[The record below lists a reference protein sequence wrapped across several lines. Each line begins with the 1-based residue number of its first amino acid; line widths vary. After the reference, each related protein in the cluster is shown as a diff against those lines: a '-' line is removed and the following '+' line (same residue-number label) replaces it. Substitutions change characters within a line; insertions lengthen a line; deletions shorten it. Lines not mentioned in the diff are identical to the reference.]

1 MSLSTNAR
9 ALVLAFGLTAGVP
22 LAAQNA
28 GIELLATPEYL
39 RPDPFGGIVA
49 PDKSGSDKVAPDKI
63 GSDKIAPG
71 DIGAGGFSGTLHLEG
86 ARGGYVSFHLIVK
99 MSQPGPYTLSLN
111 FDRDRGKLQ
120 ADLFRE
126 WFHFTDSDKQYYP
139 DALIPITLPYHSRLA
154 EPDNRIAAQTAQ
166 AFWVD
171 LWIPADAEPITYAA
185 QAVLEA
191 QRGSHRPQGIAR
203 GNSRR

>member
-39 RPDPFGGIVA
+39 RPDPFGG
-49 PDKSGSDKVAPDKI
+49 KVAPDKI

-71 DIGAGGFSGTLHLEG
+71 HIGAGGFSSTLHLEG

-126 WFHFTDSDKQYYP
+126 WFHFTESDKQYYP

-154 EPDNRIAAQTAQ
+154 EPD
-166 AFWVD
+166 
-171 LWIPADAEPITYAA
+171 
-185 QAVLEA
+185 
-191 QRGSHRPQGIAR
+191 
-203 GNSRR
+203 